1 MHVSPGMTRRVGRPM
16 LFVALGLACIL
27 YLWKTEHFTF
37 TATRT
42 IVSGDDYSPPDYSSP
57 NYSSPNYSP
66 FYGGGSTRPIDISS
80 DPLPNATLSERLDA
94 WERAPAPASA
104 EYARWNA
111 EQCDTNIHNQQNWYL
126 LNTYGGEWATH
137 DMSTVIRIRTE
148 LINYMRTVDGGYEMN
163 SATNL
168 HGHGIVMLAGDGAS
182 LMRVYW
188 SVSMIRSYRCNLP
201 IYVYHFEDEK
211 PALDNPLR
219 LKLEALNVILVTV
232 EGSQK
237 AKTGKNYHLKAHA
250 IIRAPFQ
257 HVLYLDSDSIPV
269 RDPKYM
275 FTAPNYLRLGVY
287 FTPDYFKTSATN
299 PLWAVAGI
307 KCRNEWEVESGQF
320 FIDKARHMD
329 VLLLSRYML
338 SRHEQYFKYSDGDKD
353 IFRWALLMLRKRW
366 AVPGRYVAAGS
377 FPQDVETGYC
387 GHTMIQHDSYGAPFT
402 IHWNLLKQHYP
413 AFTALGTTWGRSK
426 QLPMF
431 NTWPATPATARL
443 NEPVDKPNDTDRR
456 GLGDIDCDMLAD
468 ADEAG
473 HARAPAKEMIMRRA
487 VREQGVNSFWHG
499 GNGSPFCLGLDYSDI
514 RPQSRKAQDAADRR
528 AGDTV
533 GSETKGVW
541 PDWSN
546 PFEIVSW
553 ADDPHLN
560 NFENTLYT
568 RFQFDVRYEP

>member
-1 MHVSPGMTRRVGRPM
+1 MTRRVGRPM

-353 IFRWALLMLRKRW
+353 IFRWALLML
-366 AVPGRYVAAGS
+366 
-377 FPQDVETGYC
+377 
-387 GHTMIQHDSYGAPFT
+387 H
-402 IHWNLLKQHYP
+402 
-413 AFTALGTTWGRSK
+413 
-426 QLPMF
+426 
-431 NTWPATPATARL
+431 
-443 NEPVDKPNDTDRR
+443 RR